1 MEAFIRKLVVPFF
14 IGWSM
19 SSSADI
25 NIVIQGIEHGR
36 GFIDVKIY
44 LDEDAWLQE
53 NEAAEHIIVQATKG
67 EVVVPLTTFRGGT
80 LAAVVYHDENSDGK
94 LNTGLFWRPKEGF
107 AFSNQYSPKGPPRFS
122 KAAVH
127 VPDSEDLMIRLE
139 Y

>member
-1 MEAFIRKLVVPFF
+1 MA
-14 IGWSM
+14 
-19 SSSADI
+19 SSADV
-25 NIVIQGIEHGR
+25 NILIQGVEQSR
-36 GFIDVKIY
+36 GFIDVRIY

-53 NEAAEHIIVQATKG
+53 NEAYEHIIVQATQG

-107 AFSNQYSPKGPPRFS
+107 AFSNQYSPKGPPQFP
-122 KAAVH
+122 KAAVDI
-127 VPDSEDLMIRLE
+127 PDGQDLIVQLK